1 MSKLAFIGIVASTT
15 LISATAM
22 AAELTKVEQ
31 GNRLFQYHC
40 VWCHGKET
48 VEGGRMLPGTQAL
61 AVRYK
66 GQVPAALEDRTN
78 LPAEFVKYVI
88 RHGIEGMPFYRKTE
102 ISDQDADAIAAYL
115 ARNSK

>member
-1 MSKLAFIGIVASTT
+1 MNKLACFGFIASAG
-15 LISATAM
+15 LLSATAM
-22 AAELTKVEQ
+22 AAEPTKVEQ

-78 LPAEFVKYVI
+78 LPGDFVKYVI
-88 RHGIEGMPFYRKTE
+88 RNGIEGMPFYRKTE
-102 ISDQDADAIAAYL
+102 MSDQDADAIAAYL
-115 ARNSK
+115 ARNTK